1 MNKLKAIFRFLSN
14 KYVYTSLAFL
24 VWITVFDRNNLIRQ
38 YKLTQELKMLQ
49 KEQHYYLEEIRK
61 DSIAMVELLG
71 SIEKLEKFGR
81 ERYLMKK
88 DDEDIFL
95 ILREDKDQ

>member
-1 MNKLKAIFRFLSN
+1 MNKLKAVFRFLSN

>member
-1 MNKLKAIFRFLSN
+1 MKKLKAVFRFLSN
-14 KYVYTSLAFL
+14 KYIYTSLAFL
-24 VWITVFDRNNLIRQ
+24 VWITAFDRNNLIRQ

-49 KEQHYYLEEIRK
+49 KEKQHYLEEIRK

-71 SIEKLEKFGR
+71 SMEKLEKFGR

-88 DDEDIFL
+88 EEEEIFL
-95 ILREDKDQ
+95 IIRQGEDQ

>member
-1 MNKLKAIFRFLSN
+1 MNKLKALFRFLSN

-24 VWITVFDRNNLIRQ
+24 VWITLFDRNNLIRQ
-38 YKLTQELKMLQ
+38 YKLTQDLKMLQ

-95 ILREDKDQ
+95 ILREEKDQ